1 VMLEQVEHAGGFT
14 TLYFASPGLTFTYVR
29 QTVTLNANVVLATH
43 GERVAEVLGSGNAA
57 QPGQR
62 FQLRK
67 SPLTYTSDASA
78 AGAASSLEIRVNR
91 VRWAEKAHL
100 LDEAADSESYQVR
113 IADDGRAT
121 VTFGDGTSGA
131 RLPTGV
137 ENVEATYRTGIGA
150 AGMVGRDRLTLLM
163 TRPLG
168 IRGVTN
174 PVGASGAAD
183 PETRDAAR
191 ENAPQT
197 VRAMGRIVS
206 APDAEHFASAF
217 AGIGKARART
227 LWHAGTQWVHLTV
240 ATDAAAPGPSGAL
253 ADHRVAASSALSRNL
268 LEAIARSRD
277 PGLRIRVDTYQPVFF
292 NLGANVLIDGRR
304 EWRDV
309 DIAIRDA
316 LQARFSFAARRFV
329 DVVDLAQVIRV
340 VQRVPG
346 VVMVDVDSLHRF
358 DQAPGLPKNGRLL
371 ADDVSWPDGEAAPT
385 ALAQLLLINP
395 LGIALTRV
403 TAETMTP

>member
-1 VMLEQVEHAGGFT
+1 MTTSEVVTLEQVEHAGGFT

-57 QPGQR
+57 QPGQH
-62 FQLRK
+62 FSLRK

-78 AGAASSLEIRVNR
+78 SGAASSLEVRVNR
-91 VRWAEKAHL
+91 VRWAEKPHL
-100 LDEAADSESYQVR
+100 LDEGPDSESYQVR
-113 IADDGRAT
+113 IADDGKAE
-121 VTFGDGTSGA
+121 VTFGDGSTGHAAADRRGERRGDLSHGHRRRRAWSGA
-131 RLPTGV
+131 
-137 ENVEATYRTGIGA
+137 
-150 AGMVGRDRLTLLM
+150 DRLTLLL

-206 APDAEHFASAF
+206 AQDAEHFANAF

-227 LWHAGTQWVHLTV
+227 LWHGGTQWVHLTV
-240 ATDAAAPGPSGAL
+240 AADARHRAPPRRL
-253 ADHRVAASSALSRNL
+253 LSRT
-268 LEAIARSRD
+268 IASEPRRRWVATSSRRSREAED

-292 NLGANVLIDGRR
+292 NLSANVLDRR
-304 EWRDV
+304 
-309 DIAIRDA
+309 
-316 LQARFSFAARRFV
+316 
-329 DVVDLAQVIRV
+329 
-340 VQRVPG
+340 P
-346 VVMVDVDSLHRF
+346 
-358 DQAPGLPKNGRLL
+358 P
-371 ADDVSWPDGEAAPT
+371 
-385 ALAQLLLINP
+385 
-395 LGIALTRV
+395 
-403 TAETMTP
+403 

>member
-1 VMLEQVEHAGGFT
+1 M
-14 TLYFASPGLTFTYVR
+14 
-29 QTVTLNANVVLATH
+29 
-43 GERVAEVLGSGNAA
+43 LGSGNAA
-57 QPGQR
+57 QPGQH
-62 FQLRK
+62 FSLRK
-67 SPLTYTSDASA
+67 PPLTYTSDASA
-78 AGAASSLEIRVNR
+78 SGAASSLEVRVNR

-100 LDEAADSESYQVR
+100 LDEGSDSESYQVR
-113 IADDGRAT
+113 IADDGKAE
-121 VTFGDGTSGA
+121 VTFGDGTRGA

-150 AGMVGRDRLTLLM
+150 AGMVGRDRLTLLL

-206 APDAEHFASAF
+206 APDAEHFANAF

-240 ATDAAAPGPSGAL
+240 AADAPAPGPASSGAL
-253 ADHRVAASSALSRNL
+253 PDHRVGASSALGRNL
-268 LEAIARSRD
+268 VEAIARSRD

-292 NLGANVLIDGRR
+292 NVSANVLIDDRH

-309 DIAIRDA
+309 DAAIRAA

-329 DVVDLAQVIRV
+329 DVVDLAQIVRV
-340 VQRVPG
+340 VQQRAGRGDGGRRHAASIRPASGPCRRV
-346 VVMVDVDSLHRF
+346 
-358 DQAPGLPKNGRLL
+358 A
-371 ADDVSWPDGEAAPT
+371 ACWPTTWSGPT
-385 ALAQLLLINP
+385 ARPPRLPWRNCC
-395 LGIALTRV
+395 
-403 TAETMTP
+403 